1 MRQRLLST
9 IGFPTSVAP
18 EPAIARRVNRSSLLR
33 ALLAIV
39 AVAIAAVGGSIA
51 ATSTHP
57 LRVAG
62 PSSHPQAHLSTA
74 ASLAVSRGLGADLP
88 GYRLAR
94 SSDGFLE
101 RNARQGL
108 TASFGDHDA
117 TVSTRDGA
125 HASIALQA
133 IGSGAALH
141 AVGLAQP
148 LARGNRVEY
157 SRGAAAEWFA
167 NGPAGIEQGFTINT
181 KPAGATSVALT
192 LALGLSGTL
201 TARPGAAGG
210 LVLTGASGKAVLRYG
225 DLSVTDARG
234 RTLPAHM
241 TAEHGRV
248 LISVNARGA
257 HYPLTVDPLMSVAEL
272 YASSGLE
279 NEELGYSVAV
289 SGKTVVAGAP
299 DATVGGKAGAGAVYV
314 FSEGTSGWET
324 KTQDTELLPST
335 SETEAGFG
343 HSVAISGKTIVVGA
357 PNATGIGPKNG
368 AAFVFSEPEGG
379 WASASPL
386 HQTKKLL
393 DSEDQVSGPEFGK
406 SVAIDGETIVV
417 GSPHYVNY
425 IYKTQTFRE
434 YPEDGATFIFAE
446 TPGGWAKGGAEQYQS
461 FTLQESEKEYLE
473 YEEDDL
479 FGASVAIGE
488 TDGEQTVVVAAPD
501 ARVDGN
507 FKQGIAFLFKR
518 PSAGWTVPVPDRE
531 KPKLPDRLE
540 ESPNASL
547 TVSDGAANEQ
557 FGGAFGFVASI
568 GQTLAISGNT
578 IIAGAPEATE
588 GANSAA
594 GAAYV
599 FTEPEGGW
607 EAQSAQTQAA
617 KLLPSKGQVN
627 GVFGDTVAAEGPT
640 VMVSGSGNGYVYS
653 MPLGGWSGELHQSSE
668 LVGGATSVSL
678 TPGYALVGD
687 AALSPATKY
696 QGGVLV
702 VPLGPIV
709 TTGASSGLSSGSATI
724 EGSVAPNR
732 NAVSTCVFQYGTSMS
747 YGSEVPCAQTVVGT
761 GSSPTTVTA
770 DLTGLSP
777 ATTYHYRV
785 IATNSDGTSYGLDE
799 TFTTATTA
807 STGGGSESPSPVV
820 GHASTTSTTTTATST
835 SSPGTSISVATSPKA
850 VEELLNGCSSST
862 LVLNDVYIQGSHVFL
877 SGSAAKSLVGKK
889 VKILFNEGK
898 QVATA
903 TVKANGQYT
912 TTAPLPPAKIRDN
925 LNTRYT
931 AEVGKV
937 RSVHLKLVRRLLLE
951 PPKASGT
958 TITLTGQLTLPLTKP
973 IAPVV
978 VEQQLECGKTTIAK
992 TFTPAANGRFQ
1003 ITLTVPANAKAGIFR
1018 LTSKV
1023 AANKHSVTHGFTTFS
1038 LPLPVAIG

>member
-1 MRQRLLST
+1 VRQRLLST
-9 IGFPTSVAP
+9 VGLPASAAH
-18 EPAIARRVNRSSLLR
+18 EPAIARRINRRSLLW
-33 ALLAIV
+33 ALLAIA
-39 AVAIAAVGGSIA
+39 AVAIAAVDGSMA
-51 ATSTHP
+51 GTSTHP
-57 LRVAG
+57 RRMAS
-62 PSSHPQAHLSTA
+62 PSPHSQAHLSTA
-74 ASLAVSRGLGADLP
+74 ASLAVSRGLGADLA
-88 GYRLAR
+88 GYRLVR
-94 SSDGFLE
+94 SSGGFLA

-108 TASFGDHDA
+108 TASFGARGA
-117 TVSTRDGA
+117 TVSTRDGE

-133 IGSGAALH
+133 IGSGTALH

-148 LARGNRVEY
+148 LVQSNRVEY
-157 SRGAAAEWFA
+157 RRGVATEWFA
-167 NGPAGIEQGFTINT
+167 NGPAGVEQGFTIGT
-181 KPAGATSVALT
+181 KPTGATNGALT
-192 LALGLSGTL
+192 LTLGLSGTL
-201 TARPGAAGG
+201 TARPGKDGG
-210 LVLTGASGKAVLRYG
+210 LVLTGAGGKAVLRYG

-234 RTLPAHM
+234 RSLPAHM
-241 TAEHGRV
+241 TVGHGRL
-248 LISVNARGA
+248 LISVDAGGA

-299 DATVGGKAGAGAVYV
+299 GATVGGKAGAGAVYV

-446 TPGGWAKGGAEQYQS
+446 PSGGWAKGGAEQYQS

-488 TDGEQTVVVAAPD
+488 TDGEQTVVVAVPD
-501 ARVDGN
+501 ARVNGQ
-507 FKQGIAFLFKR
+507 FKQGIVFLFKR
-518 PSAGWTVPVPDRE
+518 PSTGWTIPVPDRE
-531 KPKLPDRLE
+531 NPKLPDRLE

-547 TVSDGAANEQ
+547 TISDGVANEQ

-594 GAAYV
+594 GTAYV

-607 EAQSAQTQAA
+607 EARPAQTQAA
-617 KLLPSKGQVN
+617 KLLPSKGGVN
-627 GVFGDTVAAEGPT
+627 GVFGDTVAVEGPT
-640 VMVSGSGNGYVYS
+640 VMVSGGGNGYVYS
-653 MPLGGWSGELHQSSE
+653 MPLDGWSGELHQSSE
-668 LVGGATSVSL
+668 LVGAATSVSL

-687 AALSPATKY
+687 AALSPTTKY

-709 TTGASSGLSSGSATI
+709 TTGSTSGASTNSVTI

-732 NAVSTCVFQYGTSMS
+732 NSVSTCVFQYGTSTS

-770 DLTGLSP
+770 ELTGLSP

-799 TFTTATTA
+799 TFTTATTT
-807 STGGGSESPSPVV
+807 SGGGGSESPSPVV
-820 GHASTTSTTTTATST
+820 GPSSTTSTTTTATST
-835 SSPGTSISVATSPKA
+835 PSSGTSVSVATSPKA
-850 VEELLNGCSSST
+850 IEELLNGCSSSA
-862 LVLNDVYIQGSHVFL
+862 LVLNDAYIQGSHVFL

-898 QVATA
+898 PVATA

-912 TTAPLPPAKIRDN
+912 TTAPLPPAKIRDS
-925 LNTRYT
+925 LTTRYS

-973 IAPVV
+973 IAPVT
-978 VEQQLECGKTTIAK
+978 VEQQLECGKTTVAK
-992 TFTPAANGRFQ
+992 TFTPAANGHFH